1 MRPSVGGSRPKGTIH
16 DTAGAGSAASGPGAM
31 TDEIVE
37 LDYSLDEAGAWLA
50 RAVLEAH
57 GIPSEV
63 ISSFPTGAAT
73 RVRLAVRAQD
83 VDAAV
88 RLLKTKP

>member
-1 MRPSVGGSRPKGTIH
+1 MP
-16 DTAGAGSAASGPGAM
+16 
-31 TDEIVE
+31 DEIVE
-37 LDYSLDEAGAWLA
+37 LNYILDEPAAWLA
-50 RAVLEAH
+50 RAVLEAN

-83 VDAAV
+83 IDAAL
-88 RLLKTKP
+88 RLLKAAPAGPSA